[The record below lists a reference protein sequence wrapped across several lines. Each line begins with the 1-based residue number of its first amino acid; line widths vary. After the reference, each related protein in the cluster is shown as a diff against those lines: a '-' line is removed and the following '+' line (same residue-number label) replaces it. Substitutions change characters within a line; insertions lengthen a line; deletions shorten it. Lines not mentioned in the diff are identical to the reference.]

1 MYDVDFHLK
10 LEFRMRW
17 GRIYRYIIQAH
28 FHCRFTL
35 SFNLHLLGAL
45 HSVSGLAIWFMG
57 SGGQFNEQ
65 TEVLTVVWWYFLLAF
80 TH

>member
-1 MYDVDFHLK
+1 MWTHIVVYYSGSFSLP
-10 LEFRMRW
+10 W
-17 GRIYRYIIQAH
+17 
-28 FHCRFTL
+28 RFTL